1 MRKYVIFG
9 SSRVMSPSNIAMYI
23 TSVCWVISFNLGAI
37 LVTLILSPPT
47 GYASSPHGA
56 SVDASY
62 VTKMSQ
68 FAYRFHASSLHS
80 PLSLFSCSKEV
91 EA

>member
-1 MRKYVIFG
+1 
-9 SSRVMSPSNIAMYI
+9 MSLSNRALYI
-23 TSVCWVISFNLGAI
+23 TSIGWVVSMTLEAI

-68 FAYRFHASSLHS
+68 FSYRVHAAYLQS
-80 PLSLFSCSKEV
+80 PLALCSCSKEV
-91 EA
+91 EARVGHSSVI